1 RHAWASVRGAI
12 EANRAI
18 HDLNQQRAKENT
30 RREQENPGRIECG
43 EPPLP
48 LLKLLSMGTGIST
61 GYVTVGLMG
70 SDAHIYN
77 FTVFGREV
85 NVASRLEG
93 CSGHGRIV
101 ISAGTYLEL
110 LHDGPELAS

>member
-1 RHAWASVRGAI
+1 
-12 EANRAI
+12 
-18 HDLNQQRAKENT
+18 
-30 RREQENPGRIECG
+30 
-43 EPPLP
+43 
-48 LLKLLSMGTGIST
+48 MGTGIST

-93 CSGHGRIV
+93 CSGRGRIV

-110 LHDGPELAS
+110 LHDAPELASACVDLPAVVVRGISTPISLFEVPWQTDGLSAAPTEEAPETAGNGCST